1 MIWLIRSTVFIDFAF
16 VNLIFRF
23 HLIFRDNAIQR
34 KFVIQFFFN
43 WNGKIRCFSS
53 PVQHWTIYRYVS
65 STAWDLADTV
75 NCIKKN
81 SGFWTWAFIGRMIAK
96 IKSVFFLAVQN
107 CWLWNRLSQVSSQ
120 DGDTFEKGYW
130 SLEAELLFAD
140 VILWKVLT
148 ILSGQLRWRNI
159 WKSVVL
165 YP

>member
-1 MIWLIRSTVFIDFAF
+1 MIWLIRSTIFIDFAF

-96 IKSVFFLAVQN
+96 IKSFFSWLYKIVDFGIDLVKWAVKMETLLRKGTGPSRRN
-107 CWLWNRLSQVSSQ
+107 CCLQM
-120 DGDTFEKGYW
+120 
-130 SLEAELLFAD
+130 
-140 VILWKVLT
+140 
-148 ILSGQLRWRNI
+148 
-159 WKSVVL
+159 
-165 YP
+165 